1 MTDDLLRHLAPNGS
15 MSVLPTSHDVNRLAH
30 LSHVDYKK
38 KTFASTRNTLG
49 LASFVAGTTMTFDF
63 FVPTCRGIA
72 SYNTITSGIGPDR
85 IPAI

>member
-1 MTDDLLRHLAPNGS
+1 MWT
-15 MSVLPTSHDVNRLAH
+15 T
-30 LSHVDYKK
+30 K
-38 KTFASTRNTLG
+38 KTFESTRNTLG

>member
-1 MTDDLLRHLAPNGS
+1 MWT
-15 MSVLPTSHDVNRLAH
+15 
-30 LSHVDYKK
+30 K
-38 KTFASTRNTLG
+38 KTFKNTRNTLR

-72 SYNTITSGIGPDR
+72 SNNTITSGIRPDG